1 MTPLY
6 FSAVLVWIF
15 PINDA
20 VTVSLTL
27 FYSKNCHSRN
37 FGTRDL
43 RQANLPHAADL
54 SLTPTRAAGTAP
66 SSPQGRVASP
76 PLASSKSSPP
86 PSFLGR
92 PSPLFASATVGRR
105 DAGALGD
112 APTSPGPLLRP
123 TRVLSPTRGAFST
136 DSEQTDST
144 DNTTDQGS
152 DDSHFTPSHAGR
164 SEGGLPRTVPLTGTP
179 DRVPS
184 PTKRPVPISN
194 SPATLSR
201 ANTLGGNGATGMRR
215 IAPLAASTTGTR
227 YGAALMGDLRSTPT
241 GSPVRQ
247 WGGGSPQCPR
257 CNKNVYFAE
266 QVRLTSKAVCP
277 PFKLTVVGIID
288 EGDWQDMAQSVPS
301 LLGVWHVARFEPP
314 HGKRWCSFLPSVLQQ
329 GLRASLLF

>member
-1 MTPLY
+1 
-6 FSAVLVWIF
+6 
-15 PINDA
+15 

-43 RQANLPHAADL
+43 RQANLPHAAVGL
-54 SLTPTRAAGTAP
+54 SLSPTRAAGTAP

-86 PSFLGR
+86 PSALGR
-92 PSPLFASATVGRR
+92 PSPLFASATVGRK

-179 DRVPS
+179 DRVPPPLPS
-184 PTKRPVPISN
+184 AQPPYRTG
-194 SPATLSR
+194 SPATLGR
-201 ANTLGGNGATGMRR
+201 ANTLGGNGATVCVGLHRWLPAPPAHVTARR
-215 IAPLAASTTGTR
+215 SWVICVPLPLVAQCGSGVVDHRSAHVVTR
-227 YGAALMGDLRSTPT
+227 TCIL
-241 GSPVRQ
+241 
-247 WGGGSPQCPR
+247 
-257 CNKNVYFAE
+257 
-266 QVRLTSKAVCP
+266 
-277 PFKLTVVGIID
+277 
-288 EGDWQDMAQSVPS
+288 QS
-301 LLGVWHVARFEPP
+301 R
-314 HGKRWCSFLPSVLQQ
+314 
-329 GLRASLLF
+329 